1 MEAVI
6 DPEFKAK
13 LEQYEKEINE
23 LTNSNEEKEKELVV
37 LKYALKSLLSEVH
50 QLQKDNKII
59 PKQKK

>member
-1 MEAVI
+1 MEAVV

-13 LEQYEKEINE
+13 LEQYENEINE

-37 LKYALKSLLSEVH
+37 LKYALKSLAAEVH